1 LQQRRH
7 AGSASGQNDMR
18 GERDQFGGVF
28 ANAFGL
34 APSPAMFDLQVLA
47 YGPAQLRQRL
57 REGSVADLRFRIVRG
72 QVRKHAD
79 APHPLALLRV

>member
-1 LQQRRH
+1 
-7 AGSASGQNDMR
+7 
-18 GERDQFGGVF
+18 
-28 ANAFGL
+28 
-34 APSPAMFDLQVLA
+34 MFDLQVLA